1 MAEAS
6 LELIRRTSDI
16 LLMSGVLSR
25 AFSLLEGRK
34 DCLLE
39 V

>member
-6 LELIRRTSDI
+6 LELIRGTSDI
-16 LLMSGVLSR
+16 LLMNEALFR